1 MVQTKEETKRTQPT
15 DAERL
20 EWCLKYGVVGTLGVV
35 SDIEYIP
42 LTLDLIDKAIAKA
55 KGKE

>member
-1 MVQTKEETKRTQPT
+1 MVQTKEETKHTQPT

-20 EWCLKYGVVGTLGVV
+20 EWCLKNAVVETLGGVR
-35 SDIEYIP
+35 DIECIP

-55 KGKE
+55 NVKE